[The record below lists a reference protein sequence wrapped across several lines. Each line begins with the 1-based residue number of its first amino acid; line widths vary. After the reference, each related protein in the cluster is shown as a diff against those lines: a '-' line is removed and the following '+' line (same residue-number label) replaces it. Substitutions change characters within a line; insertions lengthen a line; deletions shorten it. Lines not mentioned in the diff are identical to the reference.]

1 MWFFFFCVKINL
13 LKSQHFRLF
22 NCINIER
29 AFPEVTYLSN
39 LAFRTDEEITRVYE
53 KYVDTVYKVCFMMLK
68 NASETE
74 DATQN
79 VFIKYMR
86 DCTDFKSDEHLKAWL
101 IVTAQNECKNILKH
115 WFRAKRDNIE
125 DVPEASYVD
134 DDSKRYL
141 LEKVFSLDEKYRLP
155 IYLYYY
161 EGYSTSEIS
170 EILNT
175 KHSTVRTYMA
185 KGREKLKIILEEE
198 EL

>member
-1 MWFFFFCVKINL
+1 M
-13 LKSQHFRLF
+13 
-22 NCINIER
+22 
-29 AFPEVTYLSN
+29 SN
-39 LAFRTDEEITRVYE
+39 SAFRTDEEITRVYE

-79 VFIKYMR
+79 VFIKFMK
-86 DCTDFKSDEHLKAWL
+86 DDKVFETDEHLKAWL
-101 IVTAQNECKNILKH
+101 IVTAQNECKNMLKH

-134 DDSKRYL
+134 DTDKKDL

-161 EGYSTSEIS
+161 EGYSTAEIS
-170 EILNT
+170 EILKT

-185 KGREKLKIILEEE
+185 KGREKLKQILEEDSYE
-198 EL
+198 

>member
-1 MWFFFFCVKINL
+1 M
-13 LKSQHFRLF
+13 
-22 NCINIER
+22 
-29 AFPEVTYLSN
+29 SN